1 MKKPP
6 DNYKCLKIPIKNI
19 LKNQDNTKIL
29 STLENAVLRTN
40 KIVIK
45 TYLLLRLW
53 ILEKYHS
60 NIEIPEIS
68 EDTIKFAMKA
78 CSNKQEDSRIKGY
91 NKILLDEFINLANI
105 FPDKEDSVNLSGT
118 LQAYQ
123 TTIIYTYQIKLIKSE
138 KSTKF

>member
-1 MKKPP
+1 
-6 DNYKCLKIPIKNI
+6 
-19 LKNQDNTKIL
+19 
-29 STLENAVLRTN
+29 
-40 KIVIK
+40 
-45 TYLLLRLW
+45 
-53 ILEKYHS
+53 
-60 NIEIPEIS
+60 
-68 EDTIKFAMKA
+68 MKA
-78 CSNKQEDSRIKGY
+78 CSNKQEDSRIKGF

>member
-68 EDTIKFAMKA
+68 EDTI
-78 CSNKQEDSRIKGY
+78 Q
-91 NKILLDEFINLANI
+91 
-105 FPDKEDSVNLSGT
+105 
-118 LQAYQ
+118 
-123 TTIIYTYQIKLIKSE
+123 
-138 KSTKF
+138 